1 MEPWVDFSVGFIF
14 EVGCEFFRTSLF
26 LNNYRLLRSCSMTWR
41 EPTCSPPSSRHGTS
55 HRLVQASK
63 PGSWQ
68 LTGLRTLLSSLL
80 TYGNGG
86 RRDEGTLG
94 WGNSIWVRISHE
106 RFWIIQEICWDWQLS
121 EGKGIGGRGQNG
133 WRGPAIQW
141 WMIIV
146 FWWWALCSVY
156 RCQMTM
162 LCILRKVIYQFY
174 LNRNILKT
182 EGKEICWKGLEQIGQ
197 ASTL

>member
-26 LNNYRLLRSCSMTWR
+26 LNNYRPLRSCSMTWR
-41 EPTCSPPSSRHGTS
+41 EPTCSPPSSRHGAS

-106 RFWIIQEICWDWQLS
+106 RFLNYSRNLLRLAVIRG
-121 EGKGIGGRGQNG
+121 EGD
-133 WRGPAIQW
+133 
-141 WMIIV
+141 
-146 FWWWALCSVY
+146 WWAWPKWVKRARYTVVNDNSLLV
-156 RCQMTM
+156 
-162 LCILRKVIYQFY
+162 V
-174 LNRNILKT
+174 
-182 EGKEICWKGLEQIGQ
+182 
-197 ASTL
+197 STL